1 MISFFTSAYSLLR
14 LAALRLAVS
23 CGLISAANAVV
34 VGPLL
39 ASQRTRGESV
49 SREEKVA
56 VVEAYLRGLAGKDIS
71 KIPFAANITF
81 EGPRVGK
88 LIGRNAVVGFLTSIL
103 PAVRSVQIKQHI
115 VEGDFVATVFEMG
128 IFHHLNEKLRQRA
141 GPTSGWPTRPKSSE
155 LSPDE
160 RRKSELAHVLVFL
173 AFVSSV
179 MAGLPQRTEKR
190 SRSAY
195 REPKIQRCDSR

>member
-71 KIPFAANITF
+71 KLPFAANITF

-103 PAVRSVQIKQHI
+103 PAVKSVQIRQHI
-115 VEGDFVATVFEMG
+115 VEGDFVATVFEMET
-128 IFHHLNEKLRQRA
+128 IFGVDHVFDGELKEIHSFYYPQPN
-141 GPTSGWPTRPKSSE
+141 PTTGVP
-155 LSPDE
+155 
-160 RRKSELAHVLVFL
+160 
-173 AFVSSV
+173 
-179 MAGLPQRTEKR
+179 
-190 SRSAY
+190 
-195 REPKIQRCDSR
+195 

>member
-81 EGPRVGK
+81 EGPRADRAERC
-88 LIGRNAVVGFLTSIL
+88 GRIL
-103 PAVRSVQIKQHI
+103 DKYFAS
-115 VEGDFVATVFEMG
+115 
-128 IFHHLNEKLRQRA
+128 RQK
-141 GPTSGWPTRPKSSE
+141 RP
-155 LSPDE
+155 DQ
-160 RRKSELAHVLVFL
+160 A
-173 AFVSSV
+173 
-179 MAGLPQRTEKR
+179 
-190 SRSAY
+190 AY
-195 REPKIQRCDSR
+195 CRGRFCRN

>member
-103 PAVRSVQIKQHI
+103 PAVKSVQIRQHI
-115 VEGDFVATVFEMG
+115 VEGDFVATVFEMET
-128 IFHHLNEKLRQRA
+128 IFGVDQVFDRVHVCDGELKEIHSFYYPQPN
-141 GPTSGWPTRPKSSE
+141 PTTGVP
-155 LSPDE
+155 
-160 RRKSELAHVLVFL
+160 
-173 AFVSSV
+173 
-179 MAGLPQRTEKR
+179 
-190 SRSAY
+190 
-195 REPKIQRCDSR
+195 

>member
-103 PAVRSVQIKQHI
+103 SREILSQQSLKWRQSLAWIRSSTACMS
-115 VEGDFVATVFEMG
+115 ATV
-128 IFHHLNEKLRQRA
+128 N
-141 GPTSGWPTRPKSSE
+141 
-155 LSPDE
+155 
-160 RRKSELAHVLVFL
+160 
-173 AFVSSV
+173 
-179 MAGLPQRTEKR
+179 
-190 SRSAY
+190 
-195 REPKIQRCDSR
+195 

>member
-39 ASQRTRGESV
+39 AS
-49 SREEKVA
+49 A

-115 VEGDFVATVFEMG
+115 VEGDFVATVFEMET
-128 IFHHLNEKLRQRA
+128 IFGVDQVFDRVHVCDGELKEIHSFYYPQPN
-141 GPTSGWPTRPKSSE
+141 PTTGVP
-155 LSPDE
+155 
-160 RRKSELAHVLVFL
+160 
-173 AFVSSV
+173 
-179 MAGLPQRTEKR
+179 
-190 SRSAY
+190 
-195 REPKIQRCDSR
+195 